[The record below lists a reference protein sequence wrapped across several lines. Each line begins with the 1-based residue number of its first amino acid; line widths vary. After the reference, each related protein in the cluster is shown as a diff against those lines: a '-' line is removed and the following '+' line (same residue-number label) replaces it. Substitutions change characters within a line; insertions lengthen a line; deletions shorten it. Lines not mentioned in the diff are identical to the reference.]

1 MAFTDSDEVVFLM
14 EDVSSFMSVA
24 VTEFFLFFIIP
35 GALVDGRENSEG
47 LQKLICG
54 SMLLCVLWGTSI
66 YSKRAVNEWSTL
78 HLHLH
83 LLFGPLV
90 FLEGL
95 RDFVV
100 LSEPA
105 GSRGPILLE
114 W

>member
-1 MAFTDSDEVVFLM
+1 MDSDEVLFVM
-14 EDVSSFMSVA
+14 EDVSSFMAVA

-54 SMLLCVLWGTSI
+54 SMLLCVLWRANI
-66 YSKRAVNEWSTL
+66 YSKRAVNGWSTL
-78 HLHLH
+78 HLHMH

-100 LSEPA
+100 LRDFVALESLMITRPA
-105 GSRGPILLE
+105 
-114 W
+114 